1 MNVEEMYQEIILDHY
16 REKHH
21 SGLREGHA
29 AEVTQVNPSCGDEL
43 LLRVHLDGDTITD
56 VSYDAVGCSIS
67 QASTSVMTDLVI
79 GRTVAEA
86 QELYRGFQEMMR
98 SRGEIHLDEE
108 TYEDAVA
115 FEGVAQ
121 LMARV
126 KCAMLGWSALEDG
139 LLHATG
145 DLTTGDDHHHES
157 PASTGAGHEAEED
170 GDD

>member
-1 MNVEEMYQEIILDHY
+1 MNVEEMYQQIILDHY

-21 SGLREGHA
+21 SGLREDYN

-43 LLRVHLDGDTITD
+43 LLRVHLDGDVISD

-79 GRTVAEA
+79 GKTIDEA

-98 SRGEIHLDEE
+98 SRGTIELDED
-108 TYEDAVA
+108 TYEDAIA
-115 FEGVAQ
+115 FEGVAK

-139 LLHATG
+139 LLKATEKAPAPA
-145 DLTTGDDHHHES
+145 DAIAEKNETKEES
-157 PASTGAGHEAEED
+157 
-170 GDD
+170 

>member
-1 MNVEEMYQEIILDHY
+1 MNVEEMYQQIILDHY

-21 SGLREGHA
+21 SGLREDYD

-43 LLRVHLDGDTITD
+43 LLRVHLDGDVISD

-79 GRTVAEA
+79 GKTIDEA

-98 SRGEIHLDEE
+98 SRGTIELDEDA
-108 TYEDAVA
+108 YEDAIA
-115 FEGVAQ
+115 FEGVAK

-139 LLHATG
+139 LLKATKKA
-145 DLTTGDDHHHES
+145 
-157 PASTGAGHEAEED
+157 PATADAIAENNETKEE
-170 GDD
+170 G

>member
-1 MNVEEMYQEIILDHY
+1 MNVEEMYQQIILDHY

-21 SGLREGHA
+21 SGLREDYD

-43 LLRVHLDGDTITD
+43 LLRVHLDGDVISD

-67 QASTSVMTDLVI
+67 QASTSVMTDLII
-79 GRTVAEA
+79 GKTIDEA

-98 SRGEIHLDEE
+98 SRGTIELDED
-108 TYEDAVA
+108 TYEDAIA
-115 FEGVAQ
+115 FEGVAK

-139 LLHATG
+139 LLKAT
-145 DLTTGDDHHHES
+145 EKA
-157 PASTGAGHEAEED
+157 PATADAIAENNETKEE
-170 GDD
+170 G

>member
-1 MNVEEMYQEIILDHY
+1 MNVEEMYQQIILDHY

-21 SGLREGHA
+21 SGLREDYD

-43 LLRVHLDGDTITD
+43 LLRVHLDGDVISD

-79 GRTVAEA
+79 GKTIDEA

-98 SRGEIHLDEE
+98 SRGTIELDEDA
-108 TYEDAVA
+108 YEDAIA
-115 FEGVAQ
+115 FEGVAK

-139 LLHATG
+139 LLKAT
-145 DLTTGDDHHHES
+145 EKA
-157 PASTGAGHEAEED
+157 PATADAIAENNETKEE
-170 GDD
+170 G